1 MKYFDLSSES
11 ATTWIEK
18 AVQTHAKKKL
28 ALSTIAILLSK
39 IDGNK
44 NKIGWA
50 TATSYSEG
58 AGLTKFCLIIAS
70 NDKIIIGINEGSK
83 QQASPGR
90 TWQQLAPWK
99 PEHQGF
105 DKKIRCWIEDKKPDR
120 IVISISQRT
129 AVVQALKVLHI
140 KQSLSNFAISKNE
153 AYLDGVNKSG
163 KRSLRVIVAAT
174 EGLASKKSPT
184 KSAPLDNVKA
194 KTVVARDSMNA
205 TVFYEDG
212 RSFRYVNGYRVY
224 FETEGN

>member
-1 MKYFDLSSES
+1 MNYFDLSSES

-18 AVQTHAKKKL
+18 AVQTNAKKKL

-70 NDKIIIGINEGSK
+70 NDKIIVGINEGSK

-99 PEHQGF
+99 PGHQGF
-105 DKKIRCWIEDKKPDR
+105 DEKIRCWIEDKKPDR
-120 IVISISQRT
+120 IAISISQKT
-129 AVVQALKVLHI
+129 AVVQALKVLHT
-140 KQSLSNFAISKNE
+140 KQSLSNFAISRNE

-163 KRSLRVIVAAT
+163 KRSLRVIVAAN
-174 EGLASKKSPT
+174 EGGTAKNPPTRSASS
-184 KSAPLDNVKA
+184 NIVKA
-194 KTVVARDSMNA
+194 KPLITQDSMDA
-205 TVFYEDG
+205 TVFYEEG
-212 RSFRYVNGYRVY
+212 RSFCYVNGYRVY
-224 FETEGN
+224 FESK